1 MKFNDMVENLIIN
14 AISIAK
20 EKEHDYVT
28 PEHLLL
34 AIVNNKEFQES
45 FNKSEKKI
53 PLFVSINDSY
63 CIPLLSG
70 SSDYYVHIINV
81 DNTVA
86 ANVSK
91 SGTLYYSEFKAV
103 IAEAGYELV

>member
-20 EKEHDYVT
+20 EKEHEYVT

-45 FNKSEKKI
+45 FNKSGGNSKK
-53 PLFVSINDSY
+53 LKKDLKKGDTWFTME
-63 CIPLLSG
+63 LSG
-70 SSDYYVHIINV
+70 E
-81 DNTVA
+81 
-86 ANVSK
+86 K
-91 SGTLYYSEFKAV
+91 W
-103 IAEAGYELV
+103 